1 MAVASLACSIGGFFL
16 LPVILH
22 IVGVALG
29 IQSKRRIREGGGTL
43 AGTGIA
49 QAGLIIGIIGLAL
62 FGILVLITLA
72 IIFFVVAV

>member
-1 MAVASLACSIGGFFL
+1 MAIASLACSIGGFFL

-22 IVGVALG
+22 VVGVALG
-29 IQSKRRIREGGGTL
+29 IQSKKRIMESGGTL

-62 FGILVLITLA
+62 FGILVLIILG
-72 IIFFVVAV
+72 IIFMVAV